1 MNEHTHKQTP
11 RSNNFLQNSIGM
23 SAKYFV
29 VAVVCLFIWKSDS
42 ILPIYY
48 TMAGVGNSILS
59 KILKTIIKQPRPKHS
74 PKGGNGMP
82 SSHAQSISYFATVLE
97 WKIYVYITNC
107 ALYVASKNEI
117 TAAYLAAL
125 SILGYTYY
133 AW

>member
-1 MNEHTHKQTP
+1 MPE
-11 RSNNFLQNSIGM
+11 RSDYQKPKSTDLLQNTIGM

-29 VAVVCLFIWKSDS
+29 VAMVCLFIWASDS

-48 TMAGVGNSILS
+48 TMAGVANSILS

-97 WKIYVYITNC
+97 WKIAVYITNS
-107 ALYVASKNEI
+107 AMYAVTQTETISAYV
-117 TAAYLAAL
+117 AAL
-125 SILGYTYY
+125 SILGYSYY